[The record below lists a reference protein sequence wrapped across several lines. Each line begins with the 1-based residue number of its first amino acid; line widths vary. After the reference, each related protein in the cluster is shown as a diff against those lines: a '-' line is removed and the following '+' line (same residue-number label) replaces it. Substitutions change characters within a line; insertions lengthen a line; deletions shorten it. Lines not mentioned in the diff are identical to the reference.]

1 MNDKKRGVLS
11 DAQRFQ
17 WLKLFRTPNVGP
29 VTFRDLINRFG
40 SAALALEALPE
51 MAARGG
57 AKRAIVAP
65 DDGIIER
72 EFLLAER
79 MGARFVAIGEP
90 DYPSSLRQS
99 EFAPPLIAMVGHAD
113 VFTKPAIA
121 IVGSRNA
128 SAVGLKI
135 TQTIATHLGMEGYA
149 IISGLARGIDRMAH
163 EASLKTG
170 TVGVLAGGLDMPYPP
185 QNLDLYSAIP
195 DNGGAII
202 SNMPFGFKARAQ
214 DFPRR
219 NALIAAL
226 GYGTLVVEAAT
237 RSGSLVTARYA
248 NEIGR
253 HVYAVPGSP
262 LDPRAEGTNHLIRNG
277 AILVTSAE
285 DIIEQISG
293 LTKPPDYG
301 QNLFSEPESLMGET
315 PTDLVLDEMIELLG
329 PAPTDID
336 DLIRLS
342 GHSPHQVHS
351 ALLELELAN
360 RLERLSGGRVSLIE

>member
-1 MNDKKRGVLS
+1 MNDKKRGILS
-11 DAQRFQ
+11 DAQRFH
-17 WLKLFRTPNVGP
+17 WLKLIRTPNIGP

-57 AKRAIVAP
+57 SRRAIVAP
-65 DDGIIER
+65 DDAVIES
-72 EFLLAER
+72 EMELAQK

-90 DYPSSLRQS
+90 DYPAALRQT
-99 EFAPPLIAMVGHAD
+99 EFAPPLISYIGDAK
-113 VFTKPAIA
+113 VFTKTSIA
-121 IVGSRNA
+121 VVGSRNA

-135 TQTIATHLGMEGYA
+135 TKLIASSLASEGYC
-149 IISGLARGIDRMAH
+149 ITSGLARGVDRAAH

-170 TVGVLAGGLDMPYPP
+170 TVAVLAGGLDKPYPP
-185 QNLDLYSAIP
+185 QNLDLYRAIP
-195 DNGGAII
+195 KEGGAIL

-226 GYGTLVVEAAT
+226 AYGTLVVEAAT

-248 NEIGR
+248 NEMGR

-262 LDPRAEGTNHLIRNG
+262 LDPRAEGTNLLIRNG
-277 AILVTSAE
+277 ATLVTSAE
-285 DIIEQISG
+285 DILEQVSG
-293 LTKPPDYG
+293 LQKAPQYG

-315 PTDLVLDEMIELLG
+315 PSDVTLENITELLG

-342 GHSPHQVHS
+342 GAHPNQVHS
-351 ALLELELAN
+351 ALLELELAG
-360 RLERLSGGRVSLIE
+360 RIERFSGGRVSLID